1 MVAAAAMTDRLS
13 KVRHLFG
20 GAALMVV
27 VVGNFSCSSTALKS
41 SNTLATLPGI
51 VSTTA
56 TNSTPPSQT
65 VSPTTSSAPKT
76 STAPAP
82 AVPVDGA
89 ALLQNAL
96 GAISAGYHFATTVT
110 VDGATVLSAE
120 GDRVAD
126 GTRLSVTQN
135 SASVKY
141 VITPV
146 GTWVKPG
153 DGDWQK
159 LDTPAATTDPILAL
173 QSPTA
178 VTVDSAD
185 PAATTL
191 SVSVSAQ
198 SLGLT
203 GDAQVVVAVAITGGS
218 LRSVSYS
225 TTIAGKAAAVQ
236 ASIGAV
242 VDGSPVVAP
251 I

>member
-1 MVAAAAMTDRLS
+1 
-13 KVRHLFG
+13 
-20 GAALMVV
+20 MVV

-65 VSPTTSSAPKT
+65 VSPTTSANSSAPKT

>member
-1 MVAAAAMTDRLS
+1 MTDRWS
-13 KVRHLFG
+13 KVRHLCG
-20 GAALMVV
+20 GAALTAI
-27 VVGNFSCSSTALKS
+27 VVGTFSCSSSALKS
-41 SNTLATLPGI
+41 SSTLATLPGI

-56 TNSTPPSQT
+56 TSTPTSQT
-65 VSPTTSSAPKT
+65 VSPTTSANSSAPTT

>member
-1 MVAAAAMTDRLS
+1 
-13 KVRHLFG
+13 
-20 GAALMVV
+20 MVV

-173 QSPTA
+173 QSPAA

>member
-1 MVAAAAMTDRLS
+1 
-13 KVRHLFG
+13 
-20 GAALMVV
+20 MVV

-225 TTIAGKAAAVQ
+225 TTIAGTAAAVQ
-236 ASIGAV
+236 ASFGAV

>member
-1 MVAAAAMTDRLS
+1 
-13 KVRHLFG
+13 
-20 GAALMVV
+20 MVV

-225 TTIAGKAAAVQ
+225 ATIAGKAAAVQ

>member
-1 MVAAAAMTDRLS
+1 
-13 KVRHLFG
+13 
-20 GAALMVV
+20 MVV

-225 TTIAGKAAAVQ
+225 TTIADKAAAVQ

>member
-1 MVAAAAMTDRLS
+1 
-13 KVRHLFG
+13 
-20 GAALMVV
+20 MVV

>member
-1 MVAAAAMTDRLS
+1 MTDRLS